1 MFVVFLYF
9 LHALSHSQGFKAIA
23 KRKENSMSF
32 LENLT
37 YTKRKFYF
45 GVRSKITILC
55 DYPSFASF
63 IVTFASFLRISST
76 SLRAFPPLVF
86 LASRLCKSCSFLD
99 WSFSRLQFPWIWFTS
114 RLIPFGFWELNFS
127 NVLLSFPLFFCF
139 WKFSSQCR
147 H

>member
-9 LHALSHSQGFKAIA
+9 LYALSHSQGFKGYRQT
-23 KRKENSMSF
+23 KRKF
-32 LENLT
+32 HVIPENLT

-55 DYPSFASF
+55 DYRSFVSF

-86 LASRLCKSCSFLD
+86 FASRLCKSCSFLD

>member
-9 LHALSHSQGFKAIA
+9 LHALSHSQGFKGY
-23 KRKENSMSF
+23 RQ
-32 LENLT
+32 
-37 YTKRKFYF
+37 TKRKFHVIPWKLDIYKEKVLF
-45 GVRSKITILC
+45 WGAFQNYYTP
-55 DYPSFASF
+55 DYPSFMSF

-86 LASRLCKSCSFLD
+86 HASRLCKSCSFLD